1 MLFDFCWWWSMA
13 TAILLLILLIFI
25 LQLSPS
31 ITIYYTRIPV
41 LVLILKAKSW
51 LLNLW
56 TQNRG
61 QCRIIVH
68 TLGLTK
74 WFLPIRFKFS
84 FLVFSFLCSSVI
96 LSLRFLRHFFS
107 FSLGSLLCLIIN
119 KKLELIWMLR
129 RWERMK
135 FSMNFPSSQ
144 KTRGQFFHLQK
155 EK

>member
-1 MLFDFCWWWSMA
+1 MA